1 MLEAGYRGDVYPSLG
16 MWELTP
22 TGAFAS
28 HPVPESLNVM
38 HSGGF

>member
-1 MLEAGYRGDVYPSLG
+1 LLEAGYRGDVYPSLG

-28 HPVPESLNVM
+28 YPVPESLNAM